1 MLIWML
7 VRTAGIEPARPC
19 GQKILSLQRLPF
31 RHVRI
36 ASDHAL
42 AAEMFKR
49 LGLARRAAMAPAL
62 PFIRR

>member
-1 MLIWML
+1 ML
-7 VRTAGIEPARPC
+7 VRTAGIEPARPY

-49 LGLARRAAMAPAL
+49 LDLERRTIKAPAQ